1 VVDNFEQVAEAAPL
15 LEDLLTAAPRLKVLV
30 ASRVVVVVALRGEP
44 PALVAP
50 RVGGD
55 GHGHRGP
62 PARRLWKASLTA
74 GR

>member
-30 ASRVVVVVALRGEP
+30 TSRVVVALRGEP